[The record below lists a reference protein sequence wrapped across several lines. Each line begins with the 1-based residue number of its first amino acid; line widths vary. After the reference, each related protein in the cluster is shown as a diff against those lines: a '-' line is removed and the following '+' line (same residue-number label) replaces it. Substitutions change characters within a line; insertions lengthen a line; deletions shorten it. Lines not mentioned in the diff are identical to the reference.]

1 MGGSGD
7 VLSRRGLNRALLE
20 RQLLLRRA
28 TVTVPDAVERLVGMQ
43 AQAPM
48 PPYYGLWTRLDGFR
62 PDDLAGLITSRQ
74 VVRIVLMRGTVHLV
88 TARDCLALRPV
99 LAPVL
104 QRQLTHSAH
113 GKQITGLDP
122 AELATAGRT
131 LVEEQPRTTSE
142 LGALLAQRWPGR
154 DPAALSMAVRCLV
167 PLVQL
172 PPRGIWGA
180 GGKPTVTTAQ
190 AWLGRPLDDDPS
202 PDATV
207 LRYLAAFGPA
217 SVMDVQTWSG
227 LTRLREVAERLRPRL
242 RAFRDEHGRELL
254 DLPDT
259 PRPAPDTPAP
269 VRFLPEFDNVLLSHA
284 DRGRVISDEHR
295 KRVSTRNGMV
305 PGCVLVDGFFRG
317 TWRITRRRRAAT
329 LVVDPYDRL
338 SKKDTAAIE
347 KEGARLLAFGA
358 ADADSRD
365 IRFTPAGVVTDIVR
379 PLGCPCV

>member
-1 MGGSGD
+1 MSGSGD
-7 VLSRRGLNRALLE
+7 VLNRRALNRALLE

-28 TVTVPDAVERLVGMQ
+28 TVTVPDTVEHLVGMQ

-62 PDDLAGLITSRQ
+62 PDDLASLITGRQ

-88 TARDCLALRPV
+88 TARDCLALWPV

-104 QRQLTHSAH
+104 ERQLTHSAH
-113 GKQITGLDP
+113 GKQLTGLDP
-122 AELATAGRT
+122 AELAAAGQD
-131 LVEEQPRTTSE
+131 LVEQRPRTTVE
-142 LGALLAQRWPGR
+142 LGALMAQRWPER
-154 DPAALSMAVRCLV
+154 DPAALWMAVRCLV

-190 AWLGRPLDDDPS
+190 RWLRRPLDDDRT

-227 LTRLREVAERLRPRL
+227 LTRLREVAERLRPQL
-242 RAFRDEHGRELL
+242 RTFRDEHGHELL
-254 DLPDT
+254 DPPDA
-259 PRPAPDTPAP
+259 PRPDPDIPAP

-284 DRGRVISDEHR
+284 DRSRVISEEHR

-305 PGCVLVDGFFRG
+305 PGSVLVDGFFRG
-317 TWRITRRRRAAT
+317 TWKITWQRQAAT
-329 LVVDPYDRL
+329 LAVEPYARL
-338 SKKDTAAIE
+338 SKKDAAAIE

-358 ADADSRD
+358 AGADSRD
-365 IRFTPAGVVTDIVR
+365 IRFTPAE
-379 PLGCPCV
+379 